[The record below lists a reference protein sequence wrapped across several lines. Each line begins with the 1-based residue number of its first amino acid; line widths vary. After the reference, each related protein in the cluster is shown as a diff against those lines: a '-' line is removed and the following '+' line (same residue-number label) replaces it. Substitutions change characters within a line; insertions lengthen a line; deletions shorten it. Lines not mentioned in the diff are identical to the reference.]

1 MLGGPGVRDQS
12 TPLQKVVKSEL
23 QLTSRSSNVQ
33 CVPRRVLPVLFFL
46 PPNGTLEARPSGSRP
61 GPRTKER
68 LNKGNWLFPNQC
80 SDPAQDQN
88 EEQDSA
94 ADKQ

>member
-46 PPNGTLEARPSGSRP
+46 RCGALEACLGGKSRP
-61 GPRTKER
+61 TSQER
-68 LNKGNWLFPNQC
+68 IEASLKIFALRL
-80 SDPAQDQN
+80 
-88 EEQDSA
+88 
-94 ADKQ
+94 